1 MKTIQIRW
9 TGGRVSATRISA
21 EDIPAYLAKLPL
33 DEIDHLEF
41 GEYIKGPGFATEIKR
56 SDVDVSYQAEN
67 FYLDMH
73 TPDGKR
79 VTTAK
84 YSPVQM
90 QQFALHVL
98 QQTYYRF
105 EDLQHR
111 MDGLDK

>member
-9 TGGRVSATRISA
+9 TGGRVSSVHVTA
-21 EDIPAYLAKLPL
+21 EDLPEYLSKLPMA
-33 DEIDHLEF
+33 DVEHLEF

-56 SDVDVSYQAEN
+56 SDVDASYAAGA

-79 VTTAK
+79 VTTVK
-84 YSPVQM
+84 YSPVQF
-90 QQFALHVL
+90 QKFALDIL

-105 EDLQHR
+105 EDAAHR
-111 MDGLDK
+111 LEGLDK